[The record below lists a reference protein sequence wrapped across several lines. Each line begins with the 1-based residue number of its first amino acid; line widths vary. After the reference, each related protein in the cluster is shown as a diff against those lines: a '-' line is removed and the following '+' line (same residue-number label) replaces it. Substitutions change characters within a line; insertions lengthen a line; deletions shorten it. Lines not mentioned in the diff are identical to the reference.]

1 MIPVSGYLHRAAPVQ
16 GPCKGWQFAELIDYS
31 RSHRAAVTSTYPDD
45 LISRYV
51 GRHDIFCEFHT
62 AITLLQGHRGYM
74 PQAPDGRVSAIE
86 SRSAPRLCLLLL
98 KKAQLQMIVG
108 LLTRRSRAD
117 AARPVARLVAHIRG
131 GLPSA
136 RTSRFVGGHR

>member
-1 MIPVSGYLHRAAPVQ
+1 MIPVSGYLHRAALVQ

-62 AITLLQGHRGYM
+62 AITLLQGIGATCLRHPTAGF
-74 PQAPDGRVSAIE
+74 P
-86 SRSAPRLCLLLL
+86 RSKADRLHAYVCC
-98 KKAQLQMIVG
+98 
-108 LLTRRSRAD
+108 S
-117 AARPVARLVAHIRG
+117 
-131 GLPSA
+131 
-136 RTSRFVGGHR
+136 